1 MTTPSTL
8 AELAQHLDR
17 IEALGRECLQLLDQ
31 DTDLAVIE
39 GILAERQT
47 LIDGLSR
54 YQSALVALANGPTDA
69 PVRVAFDAV
78 QAGTAALAA
87 RAEQEVERL
96 RTELRDQSVADNARR
111 VYGMAMPT
119 PISTPRVV
127 G

>member
-1 MTTPSTL
+1 MTTPSTP

-31 DTDLAVIE
+31 ETDLAVIE
-39 GILAERQT
+39 GILTERQV

-54 YQSALVALANGPTDA
+54 YQAALTALANGPTDA

-87 RAEQEVERL
+87 RAEQEVEQL
-96 RTELRDQSVADNARR
+96 RSDLRDQNAADNARR

-119 PISTPRVV
+119 PISIPRVV